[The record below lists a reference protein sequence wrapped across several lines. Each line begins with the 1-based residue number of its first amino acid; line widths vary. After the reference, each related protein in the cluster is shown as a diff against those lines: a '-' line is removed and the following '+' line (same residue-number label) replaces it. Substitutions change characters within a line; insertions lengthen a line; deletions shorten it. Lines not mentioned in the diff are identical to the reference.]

1 MRACCTIARGA
12 LIGVTSA
19 LLLAT
24 CREDNRPTDPLAPE
38 PPSAPSFATLT
49 SGQVLVGAGNVATC
63 GNSNDEA
70 TAKLLDVI
78 PGTVF
83 ADGDLAYD
91 NGASDKF
98 KNCYN
103 PTWGR
108 HKARTRPTPGDIEYK
123 QGGATPYFNYF
134 GAAAGTP
141 GKGYY
146 SYDLGDW
153 HIVVLNSGISTGAG
167 STQEQWLRA
176 DLAASSKRCT
186 LAYWHHPRFFSAGTG
201 QNANVKPLWDDLY
214 AAAAEVVVNA
224 HYENYERFA
233 PQTPDGTADTA
244 TGIREFVVGTGGVG
258 HNSFGT
264 VAANSEVR
272 NSSTY
277 GVLQLTLSDDGSNS
291 YTWQFVPV
299 AGQSF
304 TDSGSGSCHDPA
316 PPPPPPPPPPPGGVV
331 LVGAGDIATCSSTGD
346 EQTAALLDAI
356 SGTVFT
362 AGDNVYPD
370 GTSSDFTN
378 CYTPTWGRHKART
391 RPTPGIHDYNTSGAS
406 GYFNY
411 FGSAAGTAGKGY
423 YSYDFGAWHVVALNS
438 QIDISATSTQL
449 QWLKND
455 LAAASGRCMVAYF
468 YLPRFSSGTTHG
480 GTTAVQAAW
489 QVLYDAHAEL
499 VLNGHEHNYERFA
512 PQTPTGA
519 ADPQLGIREFVVGTG
534 GSESGYPFGT
544 PVANSEVRN
553 NTTFG
558 VLQLTLDSAS
568 YSWKFVPVAG
578 KTFTDAGTA
587 PCHAGHGAPTP
598 PPPNQ
603 APTARPGGPYAG
615 AVGDTIHFNGS
626 ASSDPDGDTPLTYA
640 WTFGDGAS
648 GSGATPTHVYTATG
662 TYTVTLVVTDSRGA
676 ASSPATT
683 TATIGSTPNQ
693 PPVARAG
700 GPYAG
705 VAGGTVQFDGSAS
718 SDPDGNTPLTYAW
731 TFGDGASGTGAT
743 PAHSYAAAGT
753 YSVTLVVTDS
763 RGASSA
769 PGTTS
774 ATIATAPPPPPTD
787 SAVTLIVA
795 GNIASCSS
803 TRDELTAQLLDTL
816 PGTVL
821 TLGDAVVPDA
831 SAYTTCYDPS
841 WGRHKARTYNTLG
854 NHDYYNGHVSG
865 VWDYWG
871 DRAGPRDLGYY
882 SFDVGAWHIIVL
894 NSNASFVPDGA
905 GSAQDVWLQNDLAA
919 NSKKCTLATF
929 HQPRFFSS
937 DTPGW
942 TSDDG
947 VKNFWTR
954 LYAAGV
960 DLVLNGQ
967 QHQYER
973 LKPMTPD
980 GVVDNVQGIR
990 SIDVGTGGESTALP
1004 VAIHPNS
1011 EVISD
1016 AFGVLK
1022 LTLYAD
1028 HYTWQFVPMQG
1039 QSFSDQ
1045 GSGTCH

>member
-1 MRACCTIARGA
+1 MRARCTIARGA

-19 LLLAT
+19 VLLAT

-894 NSNASFVPDGA
+894 NSNGSFVPDGA

>member
-1 MRACCTIARGA
+1 MA
-12 LIGVTSA
+12 
-19 LLLAT
+19 
-24 CREDNRPTDPLAPE
+24 PLAPHV
-38 PPSAPSFATLT
+38 PAAPSFATIT
-49 SGQVLVGAGNVATC
+49 NGQVLVGAGNIARCT
-63 GNSNDEA
+63 SNADEA
-70 TAKLLDVI
+70 TAKLLDAI

-98 KNCYN
+98 TNCYT

-108 HKARTRPTPGDIEYK
+108 HKARTRPTPGEIEYK
-123 QGGATPYFNYF
+123 TSGASAYFNYF
-134 GAAAGTP
+134 GAAAGTS
-141 GKGYY
+141 GLGYY

-153 HIVVLNSGISTGAG
+153 HVVVLNSENATGAG
-167 STQEQWLRA
+167 SAQEQWLRA
-176 DLAASSKRCT
+176 DLAASSRRCT
-186 LAYWHHPRFFSAGTG
+186 LAYWHSPRFHSGGSGNTVV
-201 QNANVKPLWDDLY
+201 QPLWDDLY
-214 AAAAEVVVNA
+214 AAGAEVVINA
-224 HYENYERFA
+224 HFQNYERFA
-233 PQTPDGTADTA
+233 PQTPDGRADTA
-244 TGIREFVVGTGGVG
+244 FGIREFVVGTGGAG
-258 HNSFGT
+258 HNSFAS
-264 VAANSEVR
+264 VAPNSEVR

-277 GVLQLTLSDDGSNS
+277 GVLKLTLSADGSNA
-291 YTWQFVPV
+291 YTWEFVPI
-299 AGQSF
+299 AGSSF
-304 TDSGSGSCHDPA
+304 TDTGSGGCHDPA

-331 LVGAGDIATCSSTGD
+331 LVGAGDIANCSSTGD
-346 EQTAALLDAI
+346 EATAALLDGI
-356 SGTVFT
+356 QGTVFT
-362 AGDNVYPD
+362 SGDNVYPS
-370 GTSSDFTN
+370 GSSSDFAN

-406 GYFNY
+406 AYFAY

-423 YSYDFGAWHVVALNS
+423 YSYDLGAWHVVALNS
-438 QIDISATSTQL
+438 QIDISATSAQL
-449 QWLKND
+449 AWLKSD
-455 LAAASGRCMVAYF
+455 LAAASGRCIVAHF

-519 ADPQLGIREFVVGTG
+519 ADPQSGIREFVVGTG

-578 KTFTDAGTA
+578 KTFTDGGTA

-598 PPPNQ
+598 PPANQ

-626 ASSDPDGDTPLTYA
+626 TSSDPDGNVPLTYA

-648 GSGATPTHVYTATG
+648 GSGATPPHVYAATG
-662 TYTVTLVVTDSRGA
+662 SYTVTLVVTDSRGA
-676 ASSPATT
+676 ASAPATT

-693 PPVARAG
+693 PPVARPG
-700 GPYAG
+700 GPYTG
-705 VAGGTVQFDGSAS
+705 VAGDTVRFDGSGS
-718 SDPDGNTPLTYAW
+718 SDPDGNVPLSYAW
-731 TFGDGASGTGAT
+731 TFGDGSSGTGAT
-743 PAHSYAAAGT
+743 LTHRYAAAGT

-769 PGTTS
+769 PGTTT
-774 ATIATAPPPPPTD
+774 ATIATAPTPPPSD
-787 SAVTLIVA
+787 SAVTLVVA

-831 SAYTTCYDPS
+831 SAYTSCYDPS

-894 NSNASFVPDGA
+894 NSNGSFVPDGA

-919 NSKKCTLATF
+919 NSKKCT
-929 HQPRFFSS
+929 
-937 DTPGW
+937 
-942 TSDDG
+942 
-947 VKNFWTR
+947 
-954 LYAAGV
+954 
-960 DLVLNGQ
+960 
-967 QHQYER
+967 
-973 LKPMTPD
+973 
-980 GVVDNVQGIR
+980 
-990 SIDVGTGGESTALP
+990 
-1004 VAIHPNS
+1004 
-1011 EVISD
+1011 
-1016 AFGVLK
+1016 
-1022 LTLYAD
+1022 
-1028 HYTWQFVPMQG
+1028 
-1039 QSFSDQ
+1039 
-1045 GSGTCH
+1045 

>member
-1 MRACCTIARGA
+1 
-12 LIGVTSA
+12 
-19 LLLAT
+19 
-24 CREDNRPTDPLAPE
+24 
-38 PPSAPSFATLT
+38 
-49 SGQVLVGAGNVATC
+49 VLVGAGNVATC

-91 NGASDKF
+91 NGSKDRFSK
-98 KNCYN
+98 CYN

-108 HKARTRPTPGDIEYK
+108 HKARTRPVPGEIEYK
-123 QGGATPYFNYF
+123 TSGASGYF
-134 GAAAGTP
+134 GYFGSAAGSS

-146 SYDLGDW
+146 SYDIGDW
-153 HIVVLNSGISTGAG
+153 HVVALNSAISTAAG
-167 STQEQWLRA
+167 SAQEQWLRA

-186 LAYWHHPRFFSAGTG
+186 IAYWHHPLFFSAGSTV
-201 QNANVKPLWDDLY
+201 NSAVKPLWDDLY
-214 AAAAEVVVNA
+214 AAGAELVVNG

-233 PQTPDGTADTA
+233 PQTPGGTADTA
-244 TGIREFVVGTGGVG
+244 AGIREFVVGTGGVG

-264 VAANSEVR
+264 VAANSAVR

-304 TDSGSGSCHDPA
+304 TDSGSGSCHDAA

-331 LVGAGDIATCSSTGD
+331 LVGAGDIANCSSTGD
-346 EQTAALLDAI
+346 EGTAALLDGI
-356 SGTVFT
+356 QGTVYT
-362 AGDNVYPD
+362 SGDNVYPS
-370 GTSSDFTN
+370 GSSSDFAN
-378 CYTPTWGRHKART
+378 CYNPTWGRHKSRT

-406 GYFNY
+406 AYFAY

-423 YSYDFGAWHVVALNS
+423 YSYDLGAWHVVALNS
-438 QIDISATSTQL
+438 QIDISATSAQL
-449 QWLKND
+449 AWLKSD
-455 LAAASGRCMVAYF
+455 LAAASGRCIVAYF

-519 ADPQLGIREFVVGTG
+519 ADPQFGIREFVVGTG
-534 GSESGYPFGT
+534 GSESGYSFGT

-553 NTTFG
+553 STTFG

-587 PCHAGHGAPTP
+587 PCHAGHGAPAP
-598 PPPNQ
+598 PPANQ

-615 AVGDTIHFNGS
+615 AAGDTIHFNGS
-626 ASSDPDGDTPLTYA
+626 ASSDPDGNTPLTYA

-648 GSGATPTHVYTATG
+648 GSGATPTHVYAATG
-662 TYTVTLVVTDSRGA
+662 SFTVTLVVTDSRGA
-676 ASSPATT
+676 ASQPATT
-683 TATIGSTPNQ
+683 TATIGTTPNQ
-693 PPVARAG
+693 PPVARPG

-705 VAGGTVQFDGSAS
+705 VAGSAVQFDGSAS

-753 YSVTLVVTDS
+753 YSVSLVVTDS

-774 ATIATAPPPPPTD
+774 ATIAAAPPPPPGD
-787 SAVTLIVA
+787 STVTLIVA
-795 GNIASCSS
+795 GNIASCGS
-803 TRDELTAQLLDTL
+803 TRDELTAQILDTT

-821 TLGDAVVPDA
+821 TLGDAVMPDA

-871 DRAGPRDLGYY
+871 DRAGPRNLGYY

-894 NSNASFVPDGA
+894 NSNGSFVPDGA

-919 NSKKCTLATF
+919 NTKKCTLATF

-990 SIDVGTGGESTALP
+990 SIDVGTGGESTAMP
-1004 VAIHPNS
+1004 VAMHPNS
-1011 EVISD
+1011 EVVSD

-1022 LTLYAD
+1022 VTLFAD